1 MEGTVLADD
10 ESTLG
15 RWARRK
21 TAARQPTT
29 TDDSQG
35 GTIAAPAPTAV
46 PVETE
51 TQAAQDPD
59 PNPNKAT
66 EEEIAALPDIDS
78 LNESSDFSAF
88 MKEGVPEEL
97 KSRALRKLWRVDPA
111 FAHVDGLLDYD
122 DDFTDAA
129 LVVEGLKTIYK
140 VGKGM
145 VTDEDETEEDAVADG
160 ETNTPADGETTVST
174 DEPDSETADPNS
186 MAALDDDSHDAL
198 AVETAIESPK
208 ETTPT
213 GKP

>member
-1 MEGTVLADD
+1 MADD

-21 TAARQPTT
+21 TAARQPATI
-29 TDDSQG
+29 DDSQG
-35 GTIAAPAPTAV
+35 GTIATVAPDAV
-46 PVETE
+46 PAETE
-51 TQAAQDPD
+51 TPAAQDP
-59 PNPNKAT
+59 NKTT
-66 EEEIAALPDIDS
+66 EEEIAALPDVDA

-97 KSRALRKLWRVDPA
+97 KTRALRKLWRVDPA

-129 LVVEGLKTIYK
+129 LVIEGLKTVYK

-145 VTDEDETEEDAVADG
+145 VSDEDEAEEDAVAEG
-160 ETNTPADGETTVST
+160 ETETPADGDTAVSADESDIETIGT
-174 DEPDSETADPNS
+174 NS
-186 MAALDDDSHDAL
+186 IAALDDDSKDAL
-198 AVETAIESPK
+198 ALENAIESPK